1 MVLEFRH
8 DATKNIT
15 IISASKRSQRPTV
28 YSEKVFCPFD
38 KGSEKSTPPTSFAL
52 PENDWKVRCFE
63 NLYPV
68 LKKEGEFKKGE
79 GFWKSNAVG
88 MHEVIVETD
97 NHGELFQNFTEEQLK
112 LVLKAYLNRFKFF
125 TENNEYAFLFKN
137 YGKGSG
143 ASIDHEHSQ
152 IIGLPFVPEVIE
164 SESRLCEK
172 QCFFCNPGEA
182 VLETEHFKVIAP
194 SFARFPLEVWIISK
208 RHVKTLLDLTE
219 EEGLDFMLLLKKII
233 EKQYEKSKDYTIA
246 FHSGFR
252 GKDFHFH
259 IEFYPRPNVWGGIE
273 LGTGVIINT
282 KTEEDVKELFQT
294 LTTQSP

>member
-15 IISASKRSQRPTV
+15 IISSSKRSQRPTV

-38 KGSEKSTPPTSFAL
+38 KGSEKTTPPTSFAL
-52 PENDWKVRCFE
+52 PENNWKVRCFE

-79 GFWKSNAVG
+79 GFWKSDAVG

-97 NHGELFQNFTEEQLK
+97 EHGNLFQDFPEEQLQ
-112 LVLKAYLNRFKFF
+112 LILEAYKNRFKFF

-137 YGKGSG
+137 HGRGSG

-152 IIGLPFVPEVIE
+152 IIGLPFVPELIQKE
-164 SESRLCEK
+164 SDYCGK
-172 QCFFCNPGEA
+172 KCFFCNPGNPIF
-182 VLETEHFKVIAP
+182 ETVFFKIIAP
-194 SFARFPLEVWIISK
+194 PFARFPLEVWVVPK
-208 RHVKTLLDLTE
+208 RHVKTFLELTE
-219 EEGLDFMLLLKKII
+219 EEGKDLMNVLKKII
-233 EKQYEKSKDYTIA
+233 AKEYEKSKDYTIA
-246 FHSGFR
+246 FHSGFK

-259 IEFYPRPNVWGGIE
+259 VEFYPRPNVWGGIE

-282 KTEEDVKELFQT
+282 KTEEDVKELFANV
-294 LTTQSP
+294 